1 MVRVMGILVL
11 VMALAACSSEK
22 GSGNDGTQPVSGSEG
37 TVVRKKIDKLDPGAF
52 VEITIDLM
60 KEKAKWEAD
69 WVKFMQQKRAE
80 YFKAWGLTEKQY
92 NEYPANNM
100 AAMQRYLRDNPQA
113 NQAYMDASRTYN
125 RQGP

>member
-1 MVRVMGILVL
+1 MVRVFGIACLVL
-11 VMALAACSSEK
+11 WVAACSSGKNAE
-22 GSGNDGTQPVSGSEG
+22 SGDSRSVENVGTPVI
-37 TVVRKKIDKLDPGAF
+37 RKKIDKLDSKAF

-69 WVKFMQQKRAE
+69 WVKFMQQKREA
-80 YFKAWGLTEKQY
+80 YFKAWGLTEKQF
-92 NEYPANNM
+92 NDFPVNNM
-100 AAMQRYLRDNPQA
+100 AAMQRYLRENPQA